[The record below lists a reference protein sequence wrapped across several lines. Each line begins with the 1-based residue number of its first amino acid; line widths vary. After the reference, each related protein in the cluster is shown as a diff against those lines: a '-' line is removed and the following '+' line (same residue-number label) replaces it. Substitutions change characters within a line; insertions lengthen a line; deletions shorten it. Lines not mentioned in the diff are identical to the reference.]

1 MPGKKAHGNF
11 TKRKYYCILMTGE
24 LHFTRTR
31 IAPTPSGYLHLG
43 NVLSCVITVAWARK
57 TGASILLRIDD
68 LDRERYQPRYV
79 QDIFDTLHFLDLPWD
94 EGPRNLADL
103 EGHYSQVHRLPL
115 YQEALLALG
124 NKGPVYTCT
133 CSRSTVHGVTTNS
146 AYPGTCRNKY
156 YPLDA
161 EHANW
166 RLYTGDSKHLE
177 IRTLPQGTVT
187 TTLPPSMEDF
197 VVRKKDGL
205 PAYQL
210 TSIVDDLH
218 FGVDLI
224 VRGADLWPC
233 TIAQH
238 YLAAQLPDNDFH
250 QTSFFH
256 HALVTNADGVKLSK
270 SAGDTSIQSL
280 RKEGLTPAA
289 IYGLLGKTLG
299 LQEVAHNWETLA
311 EQLPDLMHQSHSID
325 GV

>member
-1 MPGKKAHGNF
+1 
-11 TKRKYYCILMTGE
+11 MTGE
-24 LHFTRTR
+24 LHFNKTR
-31 IAPTPSGYLHLG
+31 IAPTPSGFLHLG
-43 NVLSCVITVAWARK
+43 NVLSFVITVAWARK
-57 TGASILLRIDD
+57 TDASILLRIDD

-79 QDIFDTLHFLDLPWD
+79 QDIFDTLDFLELTWD
-94 EGPRNLADL
+94 EGPRSLVDF
-103 EGHYSQVHRLPL
+103 ERHYSQVHRLPL
-115 YQEALLALG
+115 YQEALKALE
-124 NKGPVYTCT
+124 NNGPVYTCT
-133 CSRSTVHGVTTNS
+133 CSRSTIHGVTTNS

-161 EHANW
+161 AQANW
-166 RLYTGDSKHLE
+166 RLYTGDSPPLK

-224 VRGADLWPC
+224 VRGVDLWPC
-233 TIAQH
+233 TVAQH
-238 YLAAQLPDNDFH
+238 YLASLLPDNAFH
-250 QTSFFH
+250 QAAFFH
-256 HALVTNADGVKLSK
+256 HALVKNADGVKLSK

-280 RKEGLTPAA
+280 RKEYNNPAA
-289 IYGLLGKTLG
+289 IYGLLGRTLG
-299 LQEVAHNWETLA
+299 LQEAAHNWETLA
-311 EQLPDLMHQSHSID
+311 AQLPDLLRLPHNFD